1 MGLRGLLGATRQK
14 MRRRQEARAVQAQT
28 QVVSGPG
35 RVTLQANECAVVSM
49 MKDAGFWVADFIRH
63 HQDLGVRHIVILDNG
78 SSDDTVQ
85 IAQGFDHVTV
95 LRNTLPA
102 KQYECHLREAAAR
115 QVVQGGWILFADS
128 DEMAEILGGLRTL
141 LDYCNA
147 QGFTAVVSQMLDL
160 FAPLP
165 LSQTR
170 GLDYAQARAV
180 MDRYSLGALGHQPYF
195 APENP
200 LHWFLKDNRGAE
212 GVDLLIGGLRR
223 EVFGED
229 CLLSKHSLVRN
240 LPGAQLM
247 THPHTASKVTVADV
261 SFVLRHYK
269 LAGDFVARDQASV
282 VQGTW
287 DHSEDA
293 RRLDTVGARDFQIE
307 PAQSHVYAGPGQLV
321 EQGFL
326 VASQTYSAF
335 ASQK

>member
-28 QVVSGPG
+28 QVLSGPQ
-35 RVTLQANECAVVSM
+35 RVTLQDNECAVVSM
-49 MKDAGFWVADFIRH
+49 MKNAEFWVADFIRH
-63 HQDLGVRHIVILDNG
+63 HQDLGVRHIVLLDNG
-78 SSDDTVQ
+78 SSDGTVQ

-102 KQYECHLREAAAR
+102 KQYECQLRETAAR
-115 QVVQGGWILFADS
+115 QVLQGGWLLFADS
-128 DEMAEILGGLRTL
+128 DEMTEVLGGLRTL
-141 LDYCNA
+141 LDYCNV
-147 QGFTAVVSQMLDL
+147 QGFTAVVSQMLDM

-170 GLDYAQARAV
+170 GLTYTQAQSL
-180 MDRYSLGALGHQPYF
+180 MDRYSLGALEHQPYF
-195 APENP
+195 APDSP
-200 LHWFLKDNRGAE
+200 LQWFMKDNRGAE

-223 EVFGED
+223 EVFNED

-240 LPGAQLM
+240 LPGVQLM
-247 THPHTASKVTVADV
+247 THPHMASNVTVADV
-261 SFVLRHYK
+261 SIVLRHYK

-282 VQGTW
+282 EQGTW

-293 RRLDTVGARDFQIE
+293 RRLDTVGASDFQIK
-307 PAQSHVYAGPGQLV
+307 PAQSQVYAGPGQLT

-326 VASQTYSAF
+326 VASQAYSAF